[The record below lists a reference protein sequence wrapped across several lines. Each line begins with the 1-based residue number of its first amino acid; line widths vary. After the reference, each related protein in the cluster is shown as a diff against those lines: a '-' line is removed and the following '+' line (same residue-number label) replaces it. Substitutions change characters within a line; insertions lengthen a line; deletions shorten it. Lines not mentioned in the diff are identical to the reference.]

1 MNRYEPAAVE
11 AKWQKVWESEQAF
24 ITPNPAPGDDA
35 VRTQYVLEMLPY
47 PSGALH
53 MGHVKN
59 YTIGDALC
67 HQRRRRGF
75 SVLHPMGYDA
85 FGLPAENA
93 AIREGAHPRDV
104 TTRNIVAIRT
114 QMKRMGWSIDW
125 SRELSTCE
133 PEYYRWTQWIFLQ
146 LYERGLAY
154 KKEAAVNWCPDC
166 QTVLAN
172 EQVIDGLCERSGT
185 VVVSKVLSQWYFRIT
200 EYAQRLLDDMELLED
215 WPERV
220 LTMQRNWIG
229 RSEGATV
236 RFHQRDLDRDIP
248 VYTTRPDT
256 LFGATF
262 FIVAP
267 EHPMVAELV
276 AGTEREEAVLEYV
289 KRTAARSEEE
299 RGKDHSKTG
308 VDTGRTITNPV
319 TGAEIPIWIA
329 DYVLMGYG
337 TGAIMAVPAHDER
350 DHEFALAH
358 GLPIVPVVRP
368 AGGEPPDGEAYTS
381 HSADEVMLNSGRFD
395 GMRADEA
402 FGAIVEM
409 LQADGRGEPTVNYR
423 LRDWLISRQR
433 YWGCPIPIVTCADCG
448 LVAVPDEQ
456 LPVVLPD
463 VTDYR
468 PKGQSPLAAA
478 SDWVNT
484 TCPSCGGPA
493 TRETDTMDTF
503 MCSSWYFLR
512 YVDPHDATA
521 AWQRRDVDGWLPV
534 DQYIGGVEHAIL
546 HLLYSR
552 FFTKVL
558 YDAGHVGF
566 KEPFAR
572 LFTQGM
578 IYKDGAKMSK
588 SKGNIVA
595 PDELADRWGADALRL
610 YVLFMGPPEDD
621 AEWTDG
627 GIGGAFRFLQ
637 RTWNLAHEV
646 AQSGHGIVRDA
657 GDPAALS
664 PDGLAIARKAHWA
677 IDKATRDSERRF
689 HFNTAI
695 AAGMELLNEISRV
708 RASAEP
714 AAAAFATTALVSLMQ
729 PFVPHVCEELWGVL
743 GGERLWREPWPTA
756 DERFLVSDRVTI
768 VVQINGKVRAR
779 LELPAGVAD
788 DEVRAQALAAVASQ
802 LEARVPRRVIVVP
815 RKLVNIVV

>member
-11 AKWQKVWESEQAF
+11 AKWQKVWETEQAF
-24 ITPNPAPGDDA
+24 ITPNPAPGDA
-35 VRTQYVLEMLPY
+35 ARTQYVLEMLPY
-47 PSGALH
+47 PSGELH

-75 SVLHPMGYDA
+75 TVLHPMGYDA

-93 AIREGAHPRDV
+93 AIREGGHPRDV
-104 TTRNIVAIRT
+104 TTRNIAAIRS
-114 QMKRMGWSIDW
+114 QMQRMGWSIDW

-146 LYERGLAY
+146 LFERGLAY

-200 EYAQRLLDDMELLED
+200 EYAQRLLDDMALLED

-236 RFHQRDLDRDIP
+236 RFHQGDLDRDIP

-262 FIVAP
+262 FIIAP
-267 EHPMVAELV
+267 EHPLVPELV
-276 AGTEREEAVLEYV
+276 AGSEREVAVLDYV
-289 KRTAARSEEE
+289 RHTSARSEED
-299 RGKDHSKTG
+299 RAQDKSKSG

-350 DHEFALAH
+350 DHEFAVAH

-368 AGGEPPDGEAYTS
+368 ADGEPPEGEAYTS

-395 GMRADEA
+395 GLRAHEA
-402 FGAIVEM
+402 LRAIVEM

-433 YWGCPIPIVTCADCG
+433 YSGCPIPIVSCPGCG
-448 LVAVPDEQ
+448 LVAVPDDQ

-463 VTDYR
+463 VADYR
-468 PKGQSPLAAA
+468 PKGQSPLATATE
-478 SDWVNT
+478 WVNT
-484 TCPSCGGPA
+484 TCPTCGGPA

-512 YVDPHDATA
+512 YVDPNDSTA
-521 AWQRRDVDGWLPV
+521 AWQREDVDRWLPV

-546 HLLYSR
+546 HLLYAR

-558 YDAGHVGF
+558 YDGGFLGF

-595 PDELADRWGADALRL
+595 PDELADRWGADSLRL

-621 AEWTDG
+621 AEWSDG

-637 RTWNLAHEV
+637 RTWNLVHEV
-646 AQSGHGIVRDA
+646 KAAGSGVELDA

-664 PDGLAIARKAHWA
+664 PEGLLVARKAHWA
-677 IDKATRDSERRF
+677 IDKATRDSEQRF

-695 AAGMELLNEISRV
+695 AAGMELLNEISRA
-708 RASAEP
+708 RDSAEP
-714 AAAAFATTALVSLMQ
+714 RAVAFATTALVSLMQ
-729 PFVPHVCEELWGVL
+729 PFVPHVAEELWEVL
-743 GGERLWREPWPTA
+743 GGKRLWTEPWPTA
-756 DERFLVSDRVTI
+756 DDRFLTSDTVTI

-779 LELPAGVAD
+779 VEVAAGLSD
-788 DEVRAQALAAVASQ
+788 DEVQARALDAVAAH
-802 LEARVPRRVIVVP
+802 LDGREPRRVIVVP
-815 RKLVNIVV
+815 GKLVNIVV

>member
-11 AKWQKVWESEQAF
+11 AKWQKVWETEQAF
-24 ITPNPAPGDDA
+24 ITLNPAPGDA
-35 VRTQYVLEMLPY
+35 ARTQYVLEMLPY
-47 PSGALH
+47 PSGELH

-75 SVLHPMGYDA
+75 TVLHPMGYDA

-93 AIREGAHPRDV
+93 AIREGGHPRDV
-104 TTRNIVAIRT
+104 TTRNIAAIRS
-114 QMKRMGWSIDW
+114 QMQRMGWSIDW

-146 LYERGLAY
+146 LFERGLAY

-200 EYAQRLLDDMELLED
+200 EYAQRLLDDMALLED

-236 RFHQRDLDRDIP
+236 RFHQGDLDRDIP

-262 FIVAP
+262 FIIAP
-267 EHPMVAELV
+267 EHPLVPELV
-276 AGTEREEAVLEYV
+276 AGSEREAAVLDYV
-289 KRTAARSEEE
+289 RHTSARSEED
-299 RGKDHSKTG
+299 RAQDKSKSG

-350 DHEFALAH
+350 DHEFAVAH

-368 AGGEPPDGEAYTS
+368 ADGEPPEGEAYTS

-395 GMRADEA
+395 GLRADEA
-402 FGAIVEM
+402 LRAIVEM

-433 YWGCPIPIVTCADCG
+433 YWGCPIPIVSCPGCG
-448 LVAVPDEQ
+448 LVAVPDDQ
-456 LPVVLPD
+456 LPVVLPN
-463 VTDYR
+463 VADYR
-468 PKGQSPLAAA
+468 PKGQSPLATATE
-478 SDWVNT
+478 WVNT
-484 TCPSCGGPA
+484 TCPTCGGPA

-512 YVDPHDATA
+512 YVDPNDSTA
-521 AWQRRDVDGWLPV
+521 AWQREDVDRWLPV

-546 HLLYSR
+546 HLLYAR

-558 YDAGHVGF
+558 YDGGFLGF

-595 PDELADRWGADALRL
+595 PDELADRWGADSLRL

-621 AEWTDG
+621 AEWSDG

-637 RTWNLAHEV
+637 RTWNLVHEV
-646 AQSGHGIVRDA
+646 KAAGSGVELDA

-664 PDGLAIARKAHWA
+664 PEGLLVARKAHWA
-677 IDKATRDSERRF
+677 IDKATRDSEQRF

-695 AAGMELLNEISRV
+695 AAGMELLNEISRA
-708 RASAEP
+708 RDSAEP
-714 AAAAFATTALVSLMQ
+714 RAVAFATTALVSLMQ
-729 PFVPHVCEELWGVL
+729 PFVPHVAEELWEVL
-743 GGERLWREPWPTA
+743 GGKRLWTEPWPTA
-756 DERFLVSDRVTI
+756 DDRFLTSDTVTI

-779 LELPAGVAD
+779 VEVAAGLSD
-788 DEVRAQALAAVASQ
+788 DEVQARALDAVAAH
-802 LEARVPRRVIVVP
+802 LDGREPRRVIVVP
-815 RKLVNIVV
+815 GKLVNIVV

>member
-11 AKWQKVWESEQAF
+11 AKWQKVWETEQAF
-24 ITPNPAPGDDA
+24 ITPNPAPGDA
-35 VRTQYVLEMLPY
+35 ARTQYVLEMLPY
-47 PSGALH
+47 PAGELH

-75 SVLHPMGYDA
+75 TVLHPMGYDA

-93 AIREGAHPRDV
+93 AIREGGHPRDV
-104 TTRNIVAIRT
+104 TTRNIAAIRS
-114 QMKRMGWSIDW
+114 QMQRMGWSIDW

-146 LYERGLAY
+146 LFERGLAY

-200 EYAQRLLDDMELLED
+200 EYAQRLLDDMALLED

-236 RFHQRDLDRDIP
+236 RFHQGDLDRDIP

-262 FIVAP
+262 FIIAP
-267 EHPMVAELV
+267 EHPLVPELV
-276 AGTEREEAVLEYV
+276 AGSEREAAVLDYV
-289 KRTAARSEEE
+289 RHTSARSEED
-299 RGKDHSKTG
+299 RAQDKSKSG

-350 DHEFALAH
+350 DHEFAVAH

-368 AGGEPPDGEAYTS
+368 ADGEPPEGEAYTS

-395 GMRADEA
+395 GLRADEA
-402 FGAIVEM
+402 LRAIVEM

-433 YWGCPIPIVTCADCG
+433 YWGCPIPIVSCPGCG
-448 LVAVPDEQ
+448 LVAVPDDQ

-463 VTDYR
+463 VADYR
-468 PKGQSPLAAA
+468 PKGQSPLATATE
-478 SDWVNT
+478 WVNT
-484 TCPSCGGPA
+484 TCPTCGGPA

-512 YVDPHDATA
+512 YVDPNDSTA
-521 AWQRRDVDGWLPV
+521 AWQREDVDRWLPV

-546 HLLYSR
+546 HLLYAR

-558 YDAGHVGF
+558 YDGGFLGF

-595 PDELADRWGADALRL
+595 PDELADRWGADSLRL

-621 AEWTDG
+621 AEWSDG

-637 RTWNLAHEV
+637 RTWNLVHEV
-646 AQSGHGIVRDA
+646 KAAGSGVELDA

-664 PDGLAIARKAHWA
+664 PEGLLVARKAHWA
-677 IDKATRDSERRF
+677 IDKATRDSEQRF

-695 AAGMELLNEISRV
+695 AAGMELLNEISRA
-708 RASAEP
+708 RDSAEP
-714 AAAAFATTALVSLMQ
+714 RAVAFATTALVSLMQ
-729 PFVPHVCEELWGVL
+729 PFVPHVAEELWEVL
-743 GGERLWREPWPTA
+743 GGKRLWTEPWPTA
-756 DERFLVSDRVTI
+756 DDRFLTSDTVTI

-779 LELPAGVAD
+779 VEVAAGLSD
-788 DEVRAQALAAVASQ
+788 DEVQALALDAVAAH
-802 LEARVPRRVIVVP
+802 LDGREPRRVIVVP
-815 RKLVNIVV
+815 GKLVNIVV

>member
-11 AKWQKVWESEQAF
+11 AKWQKVWEAEQAF
-24 ITPNPAPGDDA
+24 VTPNPAPGEA
-35 VRTQYVLEMLPY
+35 ARTQYVLEMLPY
-47 PSGALH
+47 PSGELH

-75 SVLHPMGYDA
+75 TVLHPMGYDA

-93 AIREGAHPRDV
+93 AIREGGHPREV
-104 TTRNIVAIRT
+104 TTRNIAAIRS
-114 QMKRMGWSIDW
+114 QMQRMGWSIDW

-146 LYERGLAY
+146 LFERGLAY

-200 EYAQRLLDDMELLED
+200 EYAQRLLDDMALLED

-236 RFHQRDLDRDIP
+236 RFHQGDLDRDIP

-267 EHPMVAELV
+267 EHPLVPELV
-276 AGTEREEAVLEYV
+276 AGSEREAAVLDYV
-289 KRTAARSEEE
+289 RHTSARSEED
-299 RGKDHSKTG
+299 RAQDKSKSG

-350 DHEFALAH
+350 DHEFAVAH

-368 AGGEPPDGEAYTS
+368 ADGELPEGEAYTS

-395 GMRADEA
+395 GLRAAEA
-402 FGAIVEM
+402 LRAIVEM

-433 YWGCPIPIVTCADCG
+433 YWGCPIPIVNCAGCG
-448 LVAVPDEQ
+448 LVAVRDDQ

-463 VTDYR
+463 VADYR
-468 PKGQSPLAAA
+468 PKGQSPLATATE
-478 SDWVNT
+478 WVNT
-484 TCPSCGGPA
+484 TCPTCGGPA

-512 YVDPHDATA
+512 YVDPHDSTA
-521 AWQRRDVDGWLPV
+521 AWQREDVDRWLPV

-546 HLLYSR
+546 HLLYAR

-558 YDAGHVGF
+558 YDGGFLGF

-595 PDELADRWGADALRL
+595 PDELADRWGADSLRL

-621 AEWTDG
+621 AEWSDG
-627 GIGGAFRFLQ
+627 GIAGAFRFLQ
-637 RTWNLAHEV
+637 RTWNLVHEV
-646 AQSGHGIVRDA
+646 KAAGFGVELYA

-664 PDGLAIARKAHWA
+664 PEGLLVARKAHWA
-677 IDKATRDSERRF
+677 IDKATRDSEQRF

-695 AAGMELLNEISRV
+695 AAGMELLNEISRA
-708 RASAEP
+708 RDAAEP
-714 AAAAFATTALVSLMQ
+714 RAVAFATTALVSLMQ
-729 PFVPHVCEELWGVL
+729 PFVPHVAEELWEVL
-743 GGERLWREPWPTA
+743 GGKRLWTEPWPTA
-756 DERFLVSDRVTI
+756 DDRFLTSDTVTM

-779 LELPAGVAD
+779 IEVAAGLAD
-788 DEVRAQALAAVASQ
+788 DEAQARALGAVGAQ
-802 LEARVPRRVIVVP
+802 LEGREPRRVIVVP
-815 RKLVNIVV
+815 GKLVNIVV

>member
-24 ITPNPAPGDDA
+24 ITPNPAPEDDA
-35 VRTQYVLEMLPY
+35 ARTQYVLEMLPY
-47 PSGALH
+47 PSGELH

-75 SVLHPMGYDA
+75 TVLHPMGYDA

-93 AIREGAHPRDV
+93 AIREGGHPRDV
-104 TTRNIVAIRT
+104 TTRNIAAIRS

-146 LYERGLAY
+146 LFERGLAY
-154 KKEAAVNWCPDC
+154 KEEAAVNWCPDC

-172 EQVIDGLCERSGT
+172 EQVVDGLCERSGT

-200 EYAQRLLDDMELLED
+200 DYAQRLLDDMQLLED
-215 WPERV
+215 WPDRV

-236 RFHQRDLDRDIP
+236 RFHQGDLDRDIP

-262 FIVAP
+262 FIIAP
-267 EHPMVAELV
+267 EHPIVPELV
-276 AGTEREEAVLEYV
+276 AGSDREAAVLDYV
-289 KRTAARSEEE
+289 SHTAARSEED
-299 RGKDHSKTG
+299 RGQDHSKTG
-308 VDTGRTITNPV
+308 IDTGRTITNPV
-319 TGAEIPIWIA
+319 TGAQIPIWIA

-350 DHEFALAH
+350 DHEFAVTH
-358 GLPIVPVVRP
+358 GLPIIPVLRP
-368 AGGEPPDGEAYTS
+368 TSGEVPDGEAYTS

-395 GMRADEA
+395 GLRADQA
-402 FGAIVEM
+402 FNEIVEL

-433 YWGCPIPIVTCADCG
+433 YWGCPIPIVSCAGCG
-448 LVAVPDEQ
+448 LVAVPDDQ
-456 LPVVLPD
+456 LPVVLPE
-463 VTDYR
+463 VADYR
-468 PKGQSPLAAA
+468 PKGQSPLATATE
-478 SDWVNT
+478 WVTT
-484 TCPSCGGPA
+484 TCPTCGGPA

-521 AWQRRDVDGWLPV
+521 AWQRRDVDRWLPV

-595 PDELADRWGADALRL
+595 PDELVDRWGADALRL

-627 GIGGAFRFLQ
+627 GIAGAFRFLQ
-637 RTWNLAHEV
+637 RTWTLAHEV
-646 AQSGHGIVRDA
+646 AATGLGVMRET
-657 GDPAALS
+657 GDPGELT
-664 PDGLAIARKAHWA
+664 PDGLVIVRKAHWA

-708 RASAEP
+708 RTTAEQ
-714 AAAAFATTALVSLMQ
+714 AALAFATTVLVSLMQ
-729 PFVPHVCEELWGVL
+729 PFVPHICEELWGVL

-756 DERFLVSDRVTI
+756 DERFLASDRVTI
-768 VVQINGKVRAR
+768 VVQVNGKVRER
-779 LELPAGVAD
+779 LELPSGLAD
-788 DEVRAQALAAVASQ
+788 DEVRSRALAAVATQ
-802 LEARVPRRVIVVP
+802 LAGREPQRVVVVP
-815 RKLVNIVV
+815 GRLVNIVV